1 MNCEL
6 KFLRNNHGVFYSGSH
21 LDASIQLQLTESMI
35 VNGNLICLEMFDIHK
50 GRFTVYPQIKY
61 LKFREKFL

>member
-50 GRFTVYPQIKY
+50 GRFTV
-61 LKFREKFL
+61 